1 VALRKI
7 VMGFSQK
14 RVLTTSEADLIGGLF
29 EDIGAILAYTDDAK
43 AVAEKLRE
51 ALRFSIG
58 EANFRQVE
66 SRAPT
71 FTKLVGG
78 QGGGMRDEVAEPGIQ
93 TMALKKVEA
102 ARIYADR
109 ARRAKEKGFT
119 IDEQRA
125 IDLVSGR
132 R

>member
-1 VALRKI
+1 
-7 VMGFSQK
+7 MGFATK
-14 RVLTTSEADLIGGLF
+14 RILTASEAELIGSLF
-29 EDIGAILAYTDDAK
+29 EDIGAILAYSDGAQAT
-43 AVAEKLRE
+43 AEKLRE
-51 ALRFSIG
+51 ALQFSLG

-71 FTKLVGG
+71 FSKLVGG
-78 QGGGMRDEVAEPGIQ
+78 QGGGAKDSIAEPGIQ